1 LSEEAAVVTKK
12 IICLNGPPGSGKDTG
27 AFAILGFCARH
38 AAWMQGTHEKFAE
51 PLKAGVHKLF
61 GMFEGWN
68 RFDNPTHAHLKDEVH
83 RDLFGMTPR
92 EAYIWMSE
100 KCVKPLL
107 GEDAFGQMM
116 EHNLRRN
123 PRASFHVISDCGFA
137 PELVPIIRYV
147 GPENV
152 LILELHASGKD
163 FSGDSRGYIGDVVRS
178 IFPDVTCRK
187 VYNEIGDLT
196 DREMFRRMCQG
207 AARKFLD
214 ITTDDEE

>member
-116 EHNLRRN
+116 EHNLRRK
-123 PRASFHVISDCGFA
+123 
-137 PELVPIIRYV
+137 
-147 GPENV
+147 V
-152 LILELHASGKD
+152 LLLNWSLLSAMLGLRM
-163 FSGDSRGYIGDVVRS
+163 FSYLSCMHQERTSAETAGATS
-178 IFPDVTCRK
+178 VTWYE
-187 VYNEIGDLT
+187 VFSQ
-196 DREMFRRMCQG
+196 M
-207 AARKFLD
+207 
-214 ITTDDEE
+214 